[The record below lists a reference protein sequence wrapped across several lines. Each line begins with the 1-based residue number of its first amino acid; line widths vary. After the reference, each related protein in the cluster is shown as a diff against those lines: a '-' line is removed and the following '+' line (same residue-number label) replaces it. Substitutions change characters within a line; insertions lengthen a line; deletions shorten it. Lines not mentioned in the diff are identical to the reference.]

1 MWATVFSNELN
12 IGTCDLKIGDAA
24 MGCLYGNLVPNEN
37 YKQVRP
43 SILKFN
49 SSRTPDYTVWEHL
62 RLNVQLE
69 TGYFLLAQGG
79 YIISDTPDFPDDP
92 LRIDIAGVNLQTLEL
107 PADYFTGPWSSLS
120 IADKLG
126 LENELRKEVQ
136 PQDLTLKRLFDN
148 EHLLSNAN
156 YSAFARFAPSDDVLF
171 EVYGA
176 KPNFQFAVVHLTWT
190 GKRERW
196 PHYPSTSYYTDLD
209 DFKIR
214 RMISDNEEYTYDE

>member
-1 MWATVFSNELN
+1 MRATLFSNELN
-12 IGTCDLKIGDAA
+12 IGTCELKIGDAS
-24 MGCLYGNLVPNEN
+24 MGCLYGELVPNEN
-37 YKQVRP
+37 YSKVRD
-43 SILKFN
+43 SILQFNN
-49 SSRTPDYTVWEHL
+49 SSRPDYNVWESL

-79 YIISDTPDFPDDP
+79 YNISDTLNFPDP
-92 LRIDIAGVNLQTLEL
+92 LRIDIAGVNLKILEL

-120 IADKLG
+120 IAEKLG

-136 PQDLTLKRLFDN
+136 PHDSALKRLFDN
-148 EHLLSNAN
+148 EHLLSNAT

-171 EVYGA
+171 EVYDA
-176 KPNFQFAVVHLTWT
+176 KTNFQFAVVHLTWT

-196 PHYPSTSYYTDLD
+196 PHYPSATYYTDLD